1 MVIIF
6 YIKII
11 TKCKTRDVMKENKS
25 FSTAVRLNERQV
37 EVLDKMV
44 EQGLA
49 KTRSA
54 AIHYLINKQ
63 QIVG

>member
-1 MVIIF
+1 
-6 YIKII
+6 
-11 TKCKTRDVMKENKS
+11 MKENKS

>member
-1 MVIIF
+1 M
-6 YIKII
+6 
-11 TKCKTRDVMKENKS
+11 RENKT

-37 EVLDKMV
+37 AVLDKMI

-54 AIHYLINKQ
+54 ALHYLINKQ

>member
-1 MVIIF
+1 MIEAGI
-6 YIKII
+6 
-11 TKCKTRDVMKENKS
+11 
-25 FSTAVRLNERQV
+25 
-37 EVLDKMV
+37 
-44 EQGLA
+44 A

>member
-1 MVIIF
+1 M
-6 YIKII
+6 
-11 TKCKTRDVMKENKS
+11 RENKT

-37 EVLDKMV
+37 AVLDKMI
-44 EQGLA
+44 EAGLA

-54 AIHYLINKQ
+54 ALHYLINKQ

>member
-1 MVIIF
+1 
-6 YIKII
+6 
-11 TKCKTRDVMKENKS
+11 MKENKT
-25 FSTAVRLNERQV
+25 FSTAVRLNARQV

-44 EQGLA
+44 EQGIA